1 MADGRQNRKTA
12 ISPQWFKRFTWAA
25 AVSRGIPRICRGDP
39 GNLANGAAE
48 FGKICRGK
56 LWALVKTHASYVFCC
71 CLAVKQPHAEKQVAV
86 LQCGKFSAAYLHKH
100 KFCVPSED

>member
-12 ISPQWFKRFTWAA
+12 ISPQWFKRLTWAA

-39 GNLANGAAE
+39 RNLANNAAE

-56 LWALVKTHASYVFCC
+56 LWALSITIQLMGWASNHSITIQ
-71 CLAVKQPHAEKQVAV
+71 LMGWASNHSITIQLQV
-86 LQCGKFSAAYLHKH
+86 H
-100 KFCVPSED
+100 PR